1 MEKGANGK
9 SYHDELRFQVRFET
23 GWVNCPY
30 PGRARRADDQLG
42 WSGKSHGLYWAVLVL
57 AGPRGAEDKS
67 WPAGPVFGVE
77 LGFGSD
83 SKEI

>member
-42 WSGKSHGLYWAVLVL
+42 
-57 AGPRGAEDKS
+57 
-67 WPAGPVFGVE
+67 
-77 LGFGSD
+77 
-83 SKEI
+83 